1 MAGKRRISA
10 IIALDGEK
18 EFKQAVTN
26 VNKELGSLKAQSK
39 LSAEQ
44 FSGQANTLEAL
55 KKKHEILTKIVEAH
69 KKKEDELEN
78 GLKNAKDVYGKY
90 GEKLEELKKKYQT
103 ASEKMGNMEKSSK
116 YTKKELAAQRQE
128 VERLAEG
135 VKGSEER
142 YQTAANRVKE
152 WETKL
157 NRAQVETIKA
167 NRALDEN
174 KKYLTEAENSTGKCA
189 KSIDEYGKKVK
200 VAVETTQDW
209 ESAFKT
215 VKAEKGL
222 ELATDLLKDFANAS
236 VGTVESVQAA
246 SNQLQ
251 ASIGASVF
259 SMKDYKE
266 TLEEVY
272 KNNFGDDFA
281 DVADVMKTVKEN
293 IEDLSKTDLQKLTE
307 GAITLRDTFDMDIN
321 ETIRGVNGLIKNMG
335 VDATTAFDLV
345 AKGAQNGLNKTD
357 ELGDNLAEY
366 SQIWGQ
372 AGFSAEEM
380 FAILD
385 NGLEAGAYNLDKVN
399 DFVKEF
405 TISLSDGRI
414 EEGIENFSGETQNL
428 FAQWQNGGATAAQ
441 VFHSV
446 IDDLASME
454 NQQEALTLASNTWSA
469 LGEDNAMK
477 VITSLNNVNDTY
489 KDVKGT
495 MESVKSVK
503 YSDVTNQL
511 TQIARN
517 LQMKLVEPLA
527 DKWLPRVNEA
537 LEYTEEHMEGLS
549 LLMKGLGT
557 LIGIIALKR
566 SKAGQTILGICKKVF
581 VAQTA
586 ENIATEAGTAAT
598 SKNAAASVAD
608 AFAKKKQAVAT
619 KLLAAEQKAL
629 NAVAKL
635 STIDKIAIAVGLAAA
650 TYKAL
655 HYAIVETDEE
665 LMKNREEVKE
675 LCSEYDSLQDSI
687 DSAVKQRKESIE
699 DITTQYMGYQTMAEK
714 LVELADKE
722 NKSSG
727 EMALMNEYVNQMNEA
742 MPNLNLAIDEQ
753 TGKLNLNADAIYSQI
768 DALKEQAYYAAYQE
782 KLTDILKNQADAS
795 LELAK
800 IEQEKADVNKKLTQ
814 LEDEYGEEISSTT
827 QALMG
832 SEEATYAAQSASVS
846 YLMKQRELNK
856 QLDDLS
862 DREKEANSTIQDLNG
877 EYENATDVMSQLGE
891 QYGFASE
898 SAENFADAGTD
909 AASATTSSSDEVAE
923 AMQKLKESV
932 ADSIQN
938 SISMFEEFSGGTE
951 ISATEIL
958 NNLNSQIDGIQN
970 WADNMK
976 ILANSAGQGMT
987 EDFYEYL
994 AEMGPESANLVQE
1007 LVNTLNGD
1015 SGKFTEICE
1024 SWTEA
1029 MTLDEMADSIAEG
1042 FTSAKAEIE
1051 STSDDINNTLL
1062 EKWAN
1067 MPTQGYQNGVY
1078 LAEGIARGINDGKSN
1093 VIKASEDVAATANDA
1108 FRRKLQIN
1116 SPSRVFTQNGIYI
1129 SQGVAR
1135 GITSAKAEAEDSVRD
1150 MCQSLVGTAQTEL
1163 EIHSPSR
1170 KFKRDVGAQITK
1182 GIAFGITSENDV
1194 AVRNMRKTAQN
1205 LYTEAIKVISKQ
1217 SAKKKV
1223 DKDALAVA
1231 KRQLN
1236 EAKELN
1242 KHADK
1247 LRKENLN
1254 AYSKSVYKTAQSW
1267 MTTYK
1272 QTNQVT
1278 LEDEKYFWK
1287 KVVSATS
1294 KGTEGYTK
1302 AFSKV
1307 ENIEKYEKKVKE
1319 KLKNVFN
1326 VSEYTTGTNG
1336 EMQKKSVSE
1345 YYNDIYSAADTY
1357 LSNYSVLHNV
1367 SLQKEEYYWQQVV
1380 KKMKKGTQG
1389 YVDAMKQLKSVQ
1401 SELKQEIAQNK
1412 ESNRQYALSG
1422 GALETY
1428 ETYYKVSAKAEIEY
1442 WDIVRKKFK
1451 SGTKERV
1458 EADQKYY
1465 EAKQNYT
1472 DKLKEL
1478 NEEYYENV
1486 KEVNEKLTDEIQS
1499 LTDTYN
1505 DAVAERK
1512 DAIYSSFGLF
1522 DEFESSSASGQTLLY
1537 NLKTQVAGI
1546 ADWEQQLNELG
1557 KKGVLSDGLMKE
1569 LQEMGPE
1576 ASASIHALNQLSAA
1590 ELEEYNKLWEQKN
1603 ALAESQAVKENE
1615 SLRKE
1620 TQSQINELKKSA
1632 KEEIAAY
1639 KKEYQAAV
1647 KELNAAIEAPLKK
1660 LAKQATKIGEDTAA
1674 SLVKAI
1680 KNGATKKSTAADL
1693 KQVNTKISKQLGKL
1707 EKAGKTIGTNTL
1719 QGILDGL
1726 NDTKKINSSAKSL
1739 IDALKKALQKEADIH
1754 SPSRLFKKAIGENI
1768 GEGIARGVDEKS
1780 ENVNQAGEN
1789 MIQSLLA
1796 KQKEEIDRQQNSLQ
1810 AYAAEINRSAGVTEL
1825 NNLISVAPVQQ
1836 VTATVDNTEL
1846 LGMFGQMLGMMQ
1858 EYMPQIGNMQLVTD
1872 TGALI
1877 GETSTG
1883 MSEAFAMAARRKR

>member
-1 MAGKRRISA
+1 MGKAKIGA
-10 IIALDGEK
+10 VIALDGEREYNQAIKNITAELRTLKSEGKLIK
-18 EFKQAVTN
+18 EEFSGQSN
-26 VNKELGSLKAQSK
+26 SLKALQEK
-39 LSAEQ
+39 YKNLQ
-44 FSGQANTLEAL
+44 GVLEKQKEKQKA
-55 KKKHEILTKIVEAH
+55 IEA
-69 KKKEDELEN
+69 
-78 GLKNAKDVYGKY
+78 GLKNATQSYEAQQKNVAQLAKQY
-90 GEKLEELKKKYQT
+90 ESANTKLEKMKK
-103 ASEKMGNMEKSSK
+103 ASGTTSKEMAQQEKVV
-116 YTKKELAAQRQE
+116 KELSDALKAGEQNQ
-128 VERLAEG
+128 
-135 VKGSEER
+135 
-142 YQTAANRVKE
+142 QNWANRLQAWK
-152 WETKL
+152 TKL
-157 NRAQVETIKA
+157 NTSKADIEKLNQEIKK
-167 NRALDEN
+167 NEGYI
-174 KKYLTEAENSTGKCA
+174 KEAEGAIDKCA
-189 KSIDEYGKKVK
+189 SSIDGYGKKTKIAVDTTLNWK
-200 VAVETTQDW
+200 EAVRGVVAGDIVG
-209 ESAFKT
+209 K
-215 VKAEKGL
+215 
-222 ELATDLLKDFANAS
+222 LADSIEEVATNSYEMAKSMTATSNQIQAS
-236 VGTVESVQAA
+236 TGASSMAMQNYKEVLESVYE
-246 SNQLQ
+246 NNY
-251 ASIGASVF
+251 G
-259 SMKDYKE
+259 DN
-266 TLEEVY
+266 LE
-272 KNNFGDDFA
+272 
-281 DVADVMKTVKEN
+281 DVANTMTIIKQN
-293 IEDLSKTDLQKLTE
+293 IGELDKADLQNVTE
-307 GAITLRDTFDMDIN
+307 AAITLRDTFDMDIS

-335 VDATTAFDLV
+335 VDATTAFNLV

-380 FAILD
+380 FAILE
-385 NGLEAGAYNLDKVN
+385 NGLDAGAYNLDKVN

-414 EEGIENFSGETQNL
+414 EEGIENFSGETQTL
-428 FAQWQNGGATAAQ
+428 FEQWQNGGATAAQ

-477 VITSLNNVNDTY
+477 VITSLNDVNDSY
-489 KDVKGT
+489 DDVYGT
-495 MESVKSVK
+495 MTDIQNIK
-503 YSDVTNQL
+503 YDDLSAQI
-511 TQIARN
+511 TQTARN
-517 LQMKLVEPLA
+517 IQMKVAEPVVKELLPKINDGLHLIDDNIELVSA
-527 DKWLPRVNEA
+527 AVI
-537 LEYTEEHMEGLS
+537 
-549 LLMKGLGT
+549 GLGSA
-557 LIGIIALKR
+557 IALNKMLAT
-566 SKAGQTILGICKKVF
+566 SGGQMAVKLLKCITTESLRTITTTG
-581 VAQTA
+581 AQTA
-586 ENIATEAGTAAT
+586 
-598 SKNAAASVAD
+598 
-608 AFAKKKQAVAT
+608 AT
-619 KLLAAEQKAL
+619 KTLTLAQKGF
-629 NAVAKL
+629 NAVANMNPL
-635 STIDKIAIAVGLAAA
+635 GKIALAVTAAYA
-650 TYKAL
+650 AYKL
-655 HYAIVETDEE
+655 LNQIIVTNDEE

-800 IEQEKADVNKKLTQ
+800 IEQEKEDVKKKLAQ

-862 DREKEANSTIQDLNG
+862 DREEEANGTIQDLNA

-898 SAENFADAGTD
+898 SAEDFADAGTD
-909 AASATTSSSDEVAE
+909 AASAATSSSDEVAE

-938 SISMFEEFSGGTE
+938 SISMFEEFSGGTK
-951 ISATEIL
+951 ISASEIL
-958 NNLNSQIDGIQN
+958 KNLNSQIDGIQN

-987 EDFYEYL
+987 EEFYQYL

-1015 SGKFTEICE
+1015 SGKFTEICD

-1093 VIKASEDVAATANDA
+1093 VIKASEDVGAAANDA
-1108 FRRKLQIN
+1108 FRKKLQIN
-1116 SPSRVFTQNGIYI
+1116 SPSRVFTQNGMYI

-1182 GIAFGITSENDV
+1182 GIAFGITSENDT

-1205 LYTEAIKVISKQ
+1205 LYTEAIKVISRQ
-1217 SAKKKV
+1217 SAKRKV

-1242 KHADK
+1242 KQADK

-1272 QTNQVT
+1272 QTHQVT

-1307 ENIEKYEKKVKE
+1307 ESIEKYEKKVKE

-1336 EMQKKSVSE
+1336 EVQKKSVSE

-1389 YVDAMKQLKSVQ
+1389 YIDAMKQLKSVQ

-1465 EAKQNYT
+1465 EAKQTYT

-1486 KEVNEKLTDEIQS
+1486 KEVNEKLEDEIQS

-1546 ADWEQQLNELG
+1546 ADWEQQLKQLE
-1557 KKGVLSDGLMKE
+1557 KKGILSDGLMKE

-1615 SLRKE
+1615 TLRKE
-1620 TQSQINELKKSA
+1620 TQSQIKELKKSA

-1639 KKEYQAAV
+1639 KKEYQSAV

-1680 KNGATKKSTAADL
+1680 KNGATKKSTTADL
-1693 KQVNTKISKQLGKL
+1693 KKVNTKISSQLGKL
-1707 EKAGKTIGTNTL
+1707 ERAGKTIGTNTL

-1726 NDTKKINSSAKSL
+1726 NDTKKINASAKSL

-1768 GEGIARGVDEKS
+1768 GDGIALGVDEKS
-1780 ENVNQAGEN
+1780 ETVSEAGEN

-1810 AYAAEINRSAGVTEL
+1810 AYAAEINRSAGIMEL

-1858 EYMPQIGNMQLVTD
+1858 EYMPQIGNMQLVAD

-1877 GETSTG
+1877 GETSSG
-1883 MSEAFAMAARRKR
+1883 MSEAFAMAARRRR